1 MCKFFY
7 VCWKIIF
14 IIDIFDTLGIVIGVD
29 DRVMNKIMFMVFK
42 MFVFISKFLVIIIK
56 LRSEWGFMGFGLKV
70 YRRDV

>member
-1 MCKFFY
+1 MFVEKLY
-7 VCWKIIF
+7 LLLN
-14 IIDIFDTLGIVIGVD
+14 IFDTLGIVIGVD